1 MSNSTRAEIE
11 VYCRRFISII
21 GTALAISAV
30 SCGELPFEAQILSYD
45 GNRVDRTFVFDGT
58 ALSDDGAGKWSV
70 DIDRK
75 KVSGE
80 AVDYALTFTMKEG
93 EMLSGGAAVQFDFDN
108 WSTENYIFAPCQLYD
123 GNRFR
128 IYPSIY
134 PPLIYDPE
142 DRPLDMP
149 VTVTNVP
156 HFNQDGS
163 DATVDFRTSNC
174 STPLAGFYDRESK
187 RGVFILTVQDTV
199 LGDNAFFISERPSEG
214 KLSIRLSAPGVREH
228 RYVMCDADNPSDD
241 EGMALRPGDSI
252 SMRFRVYD
260 FPCEDLMAYFDRF
273 LSIRKDL
280 SGQNVFRNL
289 EPFSS
294 IARTIAE
301 HHFTAKWF
309 EDDRFGYICHGPQ
322 QDGIYYHLQ
331 IGWNGVPVYTL
342 MQLARPESQPDYDE
356 ILRRVGRSLDA
367 MLYMQRES
375 GLFSAIMMGGEYFGD
390 TYRECAVS
398 RDVVQVHRLGLAL
411 YYGLQCLDMLKLQGH
426 ADMIRPEWEEM
437 FRREADALAALYE
450 RYGHFGQLVHS
461 ITGEMHTPNSSAGS
475 SCIGALA
482 YASQYFGQPSYLAV
496 ARKAGEYYYCNH
508 LAKGYVGGG
517 PVEILQAPDS
527 ESAAALAESFV
538 ALYEITREQTW
549 LERACDASALFSS
562 WVVSY
567 DYKFPEGS
575 NFADAGVRSAGS
587 VWASVQNEH
596 SAPGIYV
603 MSGDFLLKLYRRT
616 GDRRY
621 LELCKDISHNVIQ
634 YVNTETNHVQPGE
647 NVGWC
652 TERVN
657 LSDWE
662 GSDGVGNVPHDSNC
676 AWENVALYHVTETP
690 GIYVQP
696 DTGEI
701 CVFDHVNARIVS
713 GGADTVTLEIEN
725 PTRRDGDVS
734 VLAETSVWARENP
747 LGWNAWYS
755 WPKVHVPAGESV
767 VVTLPVSR

>member
-1 MSNSTRAEIE
+1 MNWASKLACM
-11 VYCRRFISII
+11 V
-21 GTALAISAV
+21 ALAMLAS
-30 SCGELPFEAQILSYD
+30 SCKNLPFEPQILSYE

-58 ALSDDGAGKWSV
+58 ALSEDGAGKWSV

-75 KVSGE
+75 KVSCD
-80 AVDYALTFTMKEG
+80 AVDYALTFTMKDG

-128 IYPSIY
+128 IYPVSY
-134 PPLIYDPE
+134 PPLIYNKE

-163 DATVDFRTSNC
+163 DATVDFKTSNC
-174 STPLAGFYDRESK
+174 STPLVGFYAKESK
-187 RGVFILTVQDTV
+187 RGFFILTEQDTI

-214 KLSIRLSAPGVREH
+214 KLTIRLSAPGVREH
-228 RYVMCDADNPSDD
+228 RYVMCNADNPSDD
-241 EGMALRPGDSI
+241 EGISVKPGDEI
-252 SMRFRVYD
+252 KMHFRVYD
-260 FPCEDLMAYFDRF
+260 FPCDDLMAYFDKF
-273 LSIRKDL
+273 LTVRKDL
-280 SGQNVFRNL
+280 SGQNEYRNL

-309 EDDRFGYICHGPQ
+309 EDDKFGYICHGPQ

-375 GLFSAIMMGGEYFGD
+375 GLFSAIMMGGEFFGD
-390 TYRECAVS
+390 TYRES
-398 RDVVQVHRLGLAL
+398 TITRDVVQVHRLGLAL
-411 YYGLQCLDMLKLQGH
+411 YSGLQCLDMLKLQGH
-426 ADMIRPEWEEM
+426 GNIIKPEWEEM
-437 FRREADALAALYE
+437 FRKEADALVTLYE

-482 YASQYFGQPSYLAV
+482 YASRYFNQPSYLDLAK
-496 ARKAGEYYYCNH
+496 KAGDYYYDNH

-527 ESAAALAESFV
+527 ESTAALAESFI
-538 ALYEITREQTW
+538 ALFEITRDEIW
-549 LERACDASALFSS
+549 LKRACDAAALFSS

-567 DYKFPEGS
+567 DYRFPEDS
-575 NFADAGVRSAGS
+575 HFAKAGVNATGS

-603 MSGDFLLKLYRRT
+603 MSGDFLLKLYRHT

-621 LELCKDISHNVIQ
+621 LVLCKDISHNVIQ
-634 YVNTETNHVQPGE
+634 YVNTEGNHVQPGDGI
-647 NVGWC
+647 GWC

-662 GSDGVGNVPHDSNC
+662 GSDNVGNVPHDSNC
-676 AWENVALYHVTETP
+676 AWENVNLYHITENP

-696 DTGEI
+696 DTRFLMVI
-701 CVFDHVNARIVS
+701 DHMNARIVS
-713 GGADTVTLEIEN
+713 CNDDTVTLEIEN
-725 PTRRDGDVS
+725 PTCRDGDVS
-734 VLAETSVWARENP
+734 ILAETSDYARDNS
-747 LGWNAWYS
+747 LGWNAWLG
-755 WPKVHVPAGESV
+755 WPKVHVPSGETV
-767 VVTLPVSR
+767 TVTLPVLN